1 MKNVKNVSN
10 NFWNKTTVIIGI
22 IGIVVSIFF
31 GVLSNRKNTTSL
43 NIEKFNETLLTK
55 PLNIDGLTI
64 SYIFHDSIY
73 VTNLWQ
79 STFIIKKHRK

>member
-1 MKNVKNVSN
+1 MNKTN

-31 GVLSNRKNTTSL
+31 GVLSNRKNITSL

-55 PLNIDGLTI
+55 PLNIDGLTT

-73 VTNLWQ
+73 VTNL
-79 STFIIKKHRK
+79 